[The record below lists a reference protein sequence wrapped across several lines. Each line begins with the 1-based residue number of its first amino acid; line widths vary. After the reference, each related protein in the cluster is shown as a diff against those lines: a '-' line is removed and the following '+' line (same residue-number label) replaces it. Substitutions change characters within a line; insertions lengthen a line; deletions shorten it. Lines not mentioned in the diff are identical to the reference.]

1 MKKPSANRFTLSIF
15 SEASLTSLSQS
26 VASILE
32 TLRAPRADGAFT
44 SIDKLRLVLV
54 FYLSS
59 PDNSISREDINELEK
74 ELKVA
79 GADVSA
85 FDYVRRTRE
94 ISRMTTSTSA
104 VSGSQTPNLGSVAG
118 QGGELFKGFS
128 ALGNR
133 VSLDFYRGMH

>member
-1 MKKPSANRFTLSIF
+1 V
-15 SEASLTSLSQS
+15 LTAQQYQT

-32 TLRAPRADGAFT
+32 FLRAPRPDGTLTAG
-44 SIDKLRLVLV
+44 DKLRLVLV

-59 PDNSISREDINELEK
+59 PDHAISKDDITELEK
-74 ELKVA
+74 ELKSA

-85 FDYVRRTRE
+85 FDYVRRMRE
-94 ISRMTTSTSA
+94 ISRMTMSSSTTG
-104 VSGSQTPNLGSVAG
+104 GSLTPIPGG

-133 VSLDFYRGMH
+133 VSTTYLTLFCYAIYRQT